1 MLENGQLEH
10 GCYGPLPGPI
20 QTVPRAE
27 LHAICEA
34 LARTV
39 GPIRIHTD
47 HKPTVDGLLH
57 GREWACCPTR
67 VNADLWRRV
76 WFLLDD
82 LGGLGPQ
89 VQVVWVKAH
98 QGDVSLDARGNNW
111 ADTVAKLGAA
121 EHEIDKA
128 TIKEAKRLKMKAR
141 KVAR

>member
-1 MLENGQLEH
+1 MQENGHLEH

-27 LHAICEA
+27 LYAICEA

-47 HKPTVDGLLH
+47 HKPIVDGLLH
-57 GREWACCPTR
+57 GREWARSPNR
-67 VNADLWRRV
+67 VNADLWKRL

-82 LGGLGPQ
+82 IGGAN
-89 VQVVWVKAH
+89 VQIVWVKAH
-98 QGDVSLDARGNNW
+98 QHDDSLDARGNNW

-121 EHEIDKA
+121 
-128 TIKEAKRLKMKAR
+128 
-141 KVAR
+141 